1 MQEINKIFI
10 ATREL
15 QNFAQNRVINYLKN
29 EQKHYSIRVQ
39 VLYR

>member
-29 EQKHYSIRVQ
+29 EQKHYSIRV
-39 VLYR
+39 

>member
-29 EQKHYSIRVQ
+29 EQKYYSIRV
-39 VLYR
+39 